1 MTLTLTPALTLTLTR
16 YETNLA
22 LFTLFNWDYGFR
34 EGPVW
39 DFAFAQDANNT
50 EVDYGQVLH
59 GFVFNILH
67 YVVVLLVFTAI
78 VSGIIIDSFAELRA
92 AREATR
98 LDILHTC
105 FVCAIEREDFETL
118 GLDFKQHVAAQH
130 NMWDYLFFRLYLEA
144 KVRGR
149 VRVRV
154 GLGLGLGLG

>member
-59 GFVFNILH
+59 GQPSP
-67 YVVVLLVFTAI
+67 Y
-78 VSGIIIDSFAELRA
+78 
-92 AREATR
+92 
-98 LDILHTC
+98 
-105 FVCAIEREDFETL
+105 TL
-118 GLDFKQHVAAQH
+118 TP
-130 NMWDYLFFRLYLEA
+130 
-144 KVRGR
+144 
-149 VRVRV
+149 
-154 GLGLGLGLG
+154 